1 MRGTWLQFFP
11 NQLFCRVGGALQAAP
26 FSQIFLSNN
35 RIIGGAPCTPHSMP
49 WQAALFVG
57 SQLNCGGT
65 LISRNWVV
73 TAAHCH
79 VQCPISVRLGE
90 HNIQHLDW
98 TEQLRLSEKMI
109 RHPGYN
115 SASKDNDIMLIK
127 LLTPANLNKNV
138 QPLELPT
145 SCPSPKEECVVSG
158 WGTTKSPQCTV
169 TPMLGGGLSFKGEG
183 ASSIYPRYYT
193 ENMLCAGVLEG
204 GVDSC
209 QGDSGGPLLCNGK
222 LQGIVSWGTQT
233 CALPNKPGVYV
244 TVCKYVD
251 WIRETMNNN

>member
-1 MRGTWLQFFP
+1 
-11 NQLFCRVGGALQAAP
+11 
-26 FSQIFLSNN
+26 
-35 RIIGGAPCTPHSMP
+35 MP

-79 VQCPISVRLGE
+79 VQCVRLGE

-158 WGTTKSPQCTV
+158 WGTTKSPQLYFPPVLHCGKV
-169 TPMLGGGLSFKGEG
+169 SIFSQEQCR
-183 ASSIYPRYYT
+183 SIYPRYYT

-209 QGDSGGPLLCNGK
+209 QSRELSSLRCRFDNVVSEVHSCLSFLAGDSGGPLLCNGK

>member
-1 MRGTWLQFFP
+1 HWLH
-11 NQLFCRVGGALQAAP
+11 LG
-26 FSQIFLSNN
+26 SQNN
-35 RIIGGAPCTPHSMP
+35 RIVGGAPCTPHSMP
-49 WQAALFVG
+49 WQAALFMG

-65 LISRNWVV
+65 LIDRNWVV

-79 VQCPISVRLGE
+79 VQCSISVRLGE
-90 HNIQHLDW
+90 HNIRHLDW
-98 TEQLRLSEKMI
+98 TEQLRLSEKTI
-109 RHPGYN
+109 LHPGYN

-158 WGTTKSPQCTV
+158 WGTTKSPQCTAV
-169 TPMLGGGLSFKGEG
+169 SNDPGPGSNPKSLGLLYFPPVLHCGKVSIFSQEQCR
-183 ASSIYPRYYT
+183 SIYPRYYT

-204 GVDSC
+204 GIDSC

-244 TVCKYVD
+244 AVCKYVD
-251 WIRETMNNN
+251 WIRETINNN

>member
-1 MRGTWLQFFP
+1 VNCSGQGAGSTPTTPAHFP
-11 NQLFCRVGGALQAAP
+11 SPPPALTP
-26 FSQIFLSNN
+26 NN
-35 RIIGGAPCTPHSMP
+35 RIVGGAPCIPHSMP
-49 WQAALFVG
+49 WQAALFMG

-65 LISRNWVV
+65 LIDRNWVV

-79 VQCPISVRLGE
+79 VQCVRLGE
-90 HNIQHLDW
+90 HNIRHLDW
-98 TEQLRLSEKMI
+98 TEQLRLSEKTI
-109 RHPGYN
+109 LHPGYN

-158 WGTTKSPQCTV
+158 WGTTKSPQLYFPPVLHCGKV
-169 TPMLGGGLSFKGEG
+169 SIFSQEQCR
-183 ASSIYPRYYT
+183 SIYPRYYT

-204 GVDSC
+204 GIDSC

-244 TVCKYVD
+244 AVCKYVD
-251 WIRETMNNN
+251 WIRETINNN

>member
-1 MRGTWLQFFP
+1 TELANGEGMVWWSLLISTGCIW
-11 NQLFCRVGGALQAAP
+11 VS
-26 FSQIFLSNN
+26 SQNN
-35 RIIGGAPCTPHSMP
+35 RIVGGAPCIPHSMP
-49 WQAALFVG
+49 WQAALFMG

-65 LISRNWVV
+65 LIDRNWVV

-79 VQCPISVRLGE
+79 CPPWTSVRLGE
-90 HNIQHLDW
+90 HNIRHLDW
-98 TEQLRLSEKMI
+98 TEQLRLSEKTI
-109 RHPGYN
+109 LHPGYN

-158 WGTTKSPQCTV
+158 WGTTKSPQLYFPPVLHCGKV
-169 TPMLGGGLSFKGEG
+169 SIFSQEQCR
-183 ASSIYPRYYT
+183 SIYPRYYT

-204 GVDSC
+204 GIDSC

-244 TVCKYVD
+244 AVCKYVD
-251 WIRETMNNN
+251 WIRETINNN